1 MYRKK
6 CPNHSK
12 ELAYGQVR
20 SGGERVNG
28 GGGGGGA
35 AAGSGCGERLRGTA
49 PVSKMVST
57 GIALFMWSL
66 PLRLTKLRAALILF
80 VKHGCA
86 IFGVLRYSL

>member
-28 GGGGGGA
+28 GGGGRGGGGA
-35 AAGSGCGERLRGTA
+35 AAGNC
-49 PVSKMVST
+49 PSKQNGFHWYCFIHV
-57 GIALFMWSL
+57 
-66 PLRLTKLRAALILF
+66 RAALILF
-80 VKHGCA
+80 VKYGCA
-86 IFGVLRYSL
+86 IFGVLRYFL

>member
-1 MYRKK
+1 M
-6 CPNHSK
+6 SK
-12 ELAYGQVR
+12 SFQGFSIR
-20 SGGERVNG
+20 SSTERGREGEWGRGGERVNG
-28 GGGGGGA
+28 GGGV
-35 AAGSGCGERLRGTA
+35 GERLRGTA

-86 IFGVLRYSL
+86 IFGVLRYFL